1 MAPKRKVE
9 ELDNRIAA
17 LTPEKQ
23 ISCIEGREH
32 SGNILHILHHNS
44 TILIII
50 LQFIRANYTSSTYS
64 W

>member
-9 ELDNRIAA
+9 ELDSRTAA
-17 LTPEKQ
+17 STPEKQ
-23 ISCIEGREH
+23 FSSIECREH
-32 SGNILHILHHNS
+32 SGNILHMLHHNS

-50 LQFIRANYTSSTYS
+50 LRFIRANYTSSTYY